1 MAPDT
6 DAKPVDRE
14 KSSST
19 IDRDAYDSTDPYCIH
34 HSDHPGI
41 VLASIPLTGDNY
53 STWSRKVRISLSLKN
68 KTGFIEG
75 PFYWD
80 ELGSYNDTE
89 VCSCGAKKSLAEREE
104 QQRLMQ
110 FLMGL
115 NESYAAIRGQILLME
130 PLPSVRMAYS
140 LLS

>member
-1 MAPDT
+1 MAPDN

-19 IDRDAYDSTDPYCIH
+19 TDRDAYDSTDPYCIH
-34 HSDHPGI
+34 HSDHPGM
-41 VLASIPLTGDNY
+41 VLASMPLTGDNY
-53 STWSRKVRISLSLKN
+53 STWSRKVRTLLQN
-68 KTGFIEG
+68 CKTTTQNRRR
-75 PFYWD
+75 YWD

-130 PLPSVRMAYS
+130 PLPSVRRAYS